1 MEIVGVSPSRNI
13 SRLARFPARVVRFPF
28 LAVLVLSLLVTG
40 TAAGVQVDDVPTDRE
55 WHVGS
60 IEIDGNESIGTG
72 DLREAMLTKTRA
84 WYAPWRDRPPFDSV
98 TFANDLD
105 RLRRAYEAQG
115 YYNASLTYDLTLDEE
130 DGLVSA
136 EIDVREGKPVR
147 FAEIDLRVSGAE
159 TPSRKELRKPFPKEG
174 DVFVEQNYLA
184 GEKIL
189 RTFFLD
195 RGHAHA
201 ETTRHAKVDPEDLE
215 ASVEY
220 GAQPGPVCRFGET
233 EVVGLKKVSEEIVR
247 RELTYE
253 PGDRFDASALRTSR
267 ARILA
272 LELFS
277 AVRITPVLDG
287 SDRVVVP
294 IRVEVEESPPRDI
307 RIGAG
312 YGTDEGPRGQI
323 TWRHHNW
330 LGDGR
335 QLSISLRGSLITNE
349 AAATFVQPFLF
360 SSQRNRGVVGAKVFH
375 QDEDTFN
382 RAATQLIP
390 RVERHLMPDLTG
402 YVGYRVEYDDVSSV
416 NQETIDKIGGFDP
429 RGFLSGPMLGLT
441 WDSRDDPL
449 DPSTGEVLSFDF
461 LQAGVL
467 WGGTYKFWRGT
478 MLAKKYVSIPWK
490 TVLAGRLKIGLA
502 DSIGSIGKLPI
513 FERFYSGGE
522 HSVRGYA
529 RRRLGPLSEGKDEAV
544 GGRSL
549 FEGSVE
555 LRRAIWGKLGGAVF
569 LDFGQ
574 VSLKAFD
581 PPITDVEFST
591 GFGISY
597 DTPVGPLLLDVGFPF
612 NPPPGDASWQLHFS
626 IGQFF

>member
-1 MEIVGVSPSRNI
+1 MQIVGVPSSCTVILR
-13 SRLARFPARVVRFPF
+13 ARVAPSACFAA
-28 LAVLVLSLLVTG
+28 AVLFLLVAR
-40 TAAGVQVDDVPTDRE
+40 AAPAVQVEDVPSDRE
-55 WHVGS
+55 WHTRS
-60 IEIDGNESIGTG
+60 IKIDGNESIGTG
-72 DLREAMLTKTRA
+72 ELRDAMLTKTRA
-84 WYAPWRDRPPFDSV
+84 WYAPWRDRPPFDPV

-105 RLRRAYEAQG
+105 RLRRAYEAKG
-115 YYNASLTYDLTLDEE
+115 YYNAKLTYDLTLNEE

-136 EIDVREGKPVR
+136 KIDVEEGKPVR
-147 FAEIDLRVSGAE
+147 FAEIDVRVSGSA
-159 TPSRKELRKPFPKEG
+159 TPSRDALGKSFPKEG
-174 DVFVEQNYLA
+174 DVFVEKNYLA
-184 GEKIL
+184 GEQIL
-189 RTFFLD
+189 RTYFLD

-201 ETTRHAKVDPEDLE
+201 QSKRHAEVDPNRLA

-220 GAQPGPVCRFGET
+220 EAEPGPVASFGET
-233 EVVGLKKVSEEIVR
+233 DVVGLEKVNEKIVR
-247 RELTYE
+247 RELTYSL
-253 PGDRFDASALRTSR
+253 GDRFDASALRESR

-287 SDRVVVP
+287 PDPSVVP
-294 IRVEVEESPPRDI
+294 IRIEVEESPPRDI

-312 YGTDEGPRGQI
+312 YGTDEGPRGQM

-330 LGDGR
+330 LGGGR
-335 QLSISLRGSLITNE
+335 QLSISLTGSLITNE
-349 AAATFVQPFLF
+349 AAATLVQPYLF
-360 SSQRNRGVVGAKVFH
+360 SSERNRGVVSAKLFH
-375 QDEDTFN
+375 ENEDTYN

-390 RVERHLMPDLTG
+390 RIERHLLPNLTG
-402 YVGYRVEYDDVSSV
+402 FAGYRLEYDDLSSV
-416 NQETIDKIGGFDP
+416 NDETIDKIGGYDP
-429 RGFLSGPMLGLT
+429 RGILSGPIFGLT

-449 DPSTGEVLSFDF
+449 DPSTGEVVSFDF
-461 LQAGVL
+461 LQAGVP

-478 MLAKKYVSIPWK
+478 MLAKKYVSISWK
-490 TVLAGRLKIGLA
+490 TVLAGRVKIGLA
-502 DSIGSIGKLPI
+502 DSIGSIGNLPL
-513 FERFYSGGE
+513 FERFYAGGE

-555 LRRAIWGKLGGAVF
+555 LRRAIWGNLGGALFV
-569 LDFGQ
+569 DFGQ